1 MPEDV
6 DNESFGAAHIAA
18 ANKDQNAVGL
28 RVQGYCETVLEQ
40 PSVDLNTAVNTT
52 LKESEGEINAGL
64 AHAKDH
70 AKFYLRTVQPAI
82 ITNVS
87 NISNYF
93 ALHDAVPA
101 SLPEGATEKEWVAM
115 LQAMKE
121 QADDYVAHSRD
132 VSKMIGSFHDDLT
145 TDVASF
151 AKTATTMNA
160 AVQGDN
166 GVLAQLAKDIAGVQG
181 KIDGAI
187 AGIVLSGLAIAG
199 GVFMVAIGALAE
211 FVTGGAATA
220 LVVGGLTIVAAGV
233 GGEVASAL
241 TLVALQKQQSEWLT
255 NEKRL
260 KEEVVLVQGM
270 TTSFASLRDQARQAV
285 AAATAMQNAWQFL
298 SDDLGSLSGDLE
310 KGIQNTGALRKL
322 FLNAS
327 NTVVRT
333 VITDTGIIKA
343 QMTGIEIQKAGRT
356 ADGKVVNIADYTAE
370 WARKRAA

>member
-6 DNESFGAAHIAA
+6 DNESFGAAHVSA

-28 RVQGYCETVLEQ
+28 RIQGYCETVLEQ
-40 PSVDLNTAVNTT
+40 PPVDFNTAVNTT
-52 LKESEGEINAGL
+52 LKASEGEINAGL
-64 AHAKDH
+64 ANAKDH

-82 ITNVS
+82 ITNVT

-93 ALHDAVPA
+93 ALHDAVSA

-121 QADDYVAHSRD
+121 QADDYVAHSRG
-132 VSKMIGSFHDDLT
+132 VAGMIGSFHDDLT

-151 AKTATTMNA
+151 AKSATTMNA

-166 GVLAQLAKDIAGVQG
+166 GVLAQLARDIAGVQG

-260 KEEVVLVQGM
+260 KDEVVLVQGM
-270 TTSFASLRDQARQAV
+270 TTSFASLRDQAKQAV

-322 FLNAS
+322 FLTAS

-333 VITDTGIIKA
+333 VITDTEIIKT
-343 QMTGIEIQKAGRT
+343 QMTGVVLQKAGRT
-356 ADGKVVNIADYTAE
+356 PDGKVVNIADYTAE